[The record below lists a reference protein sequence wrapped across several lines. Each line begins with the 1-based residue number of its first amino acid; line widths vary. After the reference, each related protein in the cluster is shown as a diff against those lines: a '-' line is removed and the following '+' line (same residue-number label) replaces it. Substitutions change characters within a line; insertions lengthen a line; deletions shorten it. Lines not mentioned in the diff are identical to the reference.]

1 MAELTQLQN
10 HTHDGINSQKI
21 KVRDVIPT
29 YYLTSTELSAYLARP
44 AIDGEEFNNF
54 DGTNYRKYIRINGLW
69 KYSSLS

>member
-1 MAELTQLQN
+1 MEDIQT

-21 KVRDVIPT
+21 KTRDVIPT
-29 YYLTSTELSAYLARP
+29 YKLTATQLSAYLARQ

-69 KYSSLS
+69 KYGSLT

>member
-1 MAELTQLQN
+1 MEDIQT